1 MHHFAATA
9 CCLGVRREPNG
20 SHNVHA
26 PHGFDDLFDF
36 VLQPDPGLAP
46 RDVYETKPLRWP
58 HLVTLPWPE

>member
-9 CCLGVRREPNG
+9 CCLGVRREPDG